1 MQCQEVFRARGDKLV
16 SVKDSTEA
24 QTYLPPSLR
33 PVLAKLGIHHLR
45 DMALHLPMRYE
56 DQTRVVPINE
66 LSAGESVVVEGIV
79 DHSET
84 VFRPRRQFVA
94 LIRTAADDGGN
105 NLSPRLTLRYFNFYP
120 SIVAALKPGNTVRV
134 YGEIRDGY
142 YGLEMVHPIF
152 KKSDLINTNNPEAPL
167 NRALTPV
174 YPSGTGIP
182 QAALRTLATKSLKMR
197 DVLAEHLPASI
208 LETQNLMAWDAA
220 LAVLHAPAASES
232 AMALE
237 TRTHPAWR
245 RIKFDELLAQQL
257 ALRDAKRLR
266 AAESAPL
273 IAPTGLMSS
282 LLLQRLPFKLTHAQ
296 ERAVAEA
303 LADLKRDAPMT
314 RLLQGDVGSGKTI
327 VAALAALAAV
337 EAGFQVAF
345 MAPTE
350 LLAAQHFNKLSHWL
364 HDLPVKLTWLTGS
377 LTAAEQKVAHKQ
389 CASGETSIAIGTH
402 ALFQKKVSFA
412 RLGLVIVDEQHRF
425 GVEQRLQLRQ
435 RGAAVPSLESLN
447 SLPFK
452 GRAREGMVSDPTREE
467 NHPPP
472 NLPLKG
478 GGTTQRA
485 VHTTLAPHTLMMS
498 ATPIP
503 RSLAMSYY
511 ADLDVSVIDELP
523 GGRQPITTKLVSE
536 NRRAEIAARI
546 YEIAQTGAQA
556 YWVCP
561 LIEESDKMEIELQNA
576 TALYTDLVTM
586 MPNVRIAL
594 LHGRMKAEEKTEI
607 MANFIANKVQV
618 LVSTTVI
625 EVGVDVPNASW
636 MVIEHAE
643 RFGLAQL
650 HQLRG
655 RIGRGAAAST
665 CILLFADK
673 LSDTAKQ
680 RLKVIY
686 ENIDGFV
693 IAREDLRIRG
703 PGELLGPR
711 QSGLPSLRYA
721 NIEEDID
728 LVEAVRDLAPK
739 LEHDTNFNKLAF
751 LNRWIKNR
759 VEFAKA

>member
-1 MQCQEVFRARGDKLV
+1 MRCEEAFPARDDKLV

-33 PVLAKLGIHHLR
+33 PALAKLGIHHLR

-94 LIRTAADDGGN
+94 LIRTVADDGGN

-167 NRALTPV
+167 NKALTPV
-174 YPSGTGIP
+174 YPSGAGIP

-208 LETQNLMAWDAA
+208 LETQNLMAWDAT
-220 LAVLHAPAASES
+220 LAVLHAPDASES
-232 AMALE
+232 AIELE

-273 IAPTGLMSS
+273 IAPTGLISS

-364 HDLPVKLTWLTGS
+364 RDFPVKLTWLTGS

-389 CASGETSIAIGTH
+389 CASGETNIAIGTH

-412 RLGLVIVDEQHRF
+412 RLGLVVVDEQHRF

-435 RGAAVPSLESLN
+435 RGAN
-447 SLPFK
+447 SPP
-452 GRAREGMVSDPTREE
+452 GR
-467 NHPPP
+467 
-472 NLPLKG
+472 G
-478 GGTTQRA
+478 GGQS
-485 VHTTLAPHTLMMS
+485 LAPHTLMMS

-536 NRRAEIAARI
+536 NRRAEIATRI

-576 TALYTDLVTM
+576 TALYSDLVTI
-586 MPNVRIAL
+586 MPNVRVAL
-594 LHGRMKAEEKTEI
+594 LHGRMKAEEKADI
-607 MANFIANKVQV
+607 MASFIANKVQV

-739 LEHDTNFNKLAF
+739 LERDTNFNKLAF

>member
-1 MQCQEVFRARGDKLV
+1 
-16 SVKDSTEA
+16 VKDSPEQ

-33 PVLAKLGIHHLR
+33 PALAKLGVHHLR

-56 DQTRVVPINE
+56 DQTRVLPITE
-66 LSAGESVVVEGIV
+66 LVAGESVVVEGV
-79 DHSET
+79 VEHSET

-94 LIRTAADDGGN
+94 LVRDASDEGGN
-105 NLSPRLTLRYFNFYP
+105 HLSPRLTLRYFNFYP
-120 SIVAALKPGNTVRV
+120 SVVAALKPGNPIRV

-142 YGLEMVHPIF
+142 HGLEMVHPLF
-152 KKSDLINTNNPEAPL
+152 KKADTPDASPPSK
-167 NRALTPV
+167 ALTPV
-174 YPSGTGIP
+174 YPSSAGVP
-182 QAALRTLATKSLKMR
+182 QAALRTLATKALKSR
-197 DVLAEHLPASI
+197 ESAVDYVPPSI
-208 LETQNLMAWDAA
+208 LESQQLMGWNLA
-220 LAVLHAPAASES
+220 LTTLHQPAASEP
-232 AMALE
+232 ATALE
-237 TRTHPAWR
+237 MRTHPAWR

-257 ALRDAKRLR
+257 ALRDSKRLR
-266 AAESAPL
+266 AAEEAPL
-273 IAPTGLMSS
+273 IAPTGLIST
-282 LLLQRLPFKLTHAQ
+282 LLLQRLPFTLTAAQ
-296 ERAVAEA
+296 QRAVAETI
-303 LADLKRDAPMT
+303 ADMQRAAPMT

-327 VAALAALAAV
+327 VATLAALAAV
-337 EAGFQVAF
+337 EAGYQVAF

-350 LLAAQHFNKLSHWL
+350 LLAAQHFNKLFHWL
-364 HDLPVKLTWLTGS
+364 RDLPLKLAWLTGS
-377 LTAAEQKVAHKQ
+377 LTAAEQRSAQ
-389 CASGETSIAIGTH
+389 AACARGEANIAIGTH

-412 RLGLVIVDEQHRF
+412 RLGLIVVDEQHRF

-435 RGAAVPSLESLN
+435 RGQQGAEQS
-447 SLPFK
+447 
-452 GRAREGMVSDPTREE
+452 
-467 NHPPP
+467 
-472 NLPLKG
+472 
-478 GGTTQRA
+478 
-485 VHTTLAPHTLMMS
+485 LAPHTLMMS

-523 GGRQPITTKLVSE
+523 GGRQPIATKLVSE

-546 YEIAQTGAQA
+546 YEAAQRGAQA

-576 TALYTDLVTM
+576 TALYNELVTM
-586 MPNVRIAL
+586 MPNIRVNL
-594 LHGRMKAEEKTEI
+594 LHGRMKADEKAAI
-607 MANFIANKVQV
+607 MANFVANNVQV

-686 ENIDGFV
+686 ENIDGFI

-739 LEHDTNFNKLAF
+739 IERDQSFNKAAF
-751 LNRWIKNR
+751 LNRWIKHR